1 MVLRTDPFSYGKDS
15 ESHLNWKP
23 EKKNVRKIR
32 RKRSTFQKDGP
43 KFTLGKLESSS
54 LLFSI
59 LLLRIKATPL
69 TIAIFLKEF
78 LFVAEVT
85 ITHRKMM

>member
-1 MVLRTDPFSYGKDS
+1 MGFRRDTFSNGKDS

-43 KFTLGKLESSS
+43 KFTLGKLEQFFT
-54 LLFSI
+54 L
-59 LLLRIKATPL
+59 
-69 TIAIFLKEF
+69 
-78 LFVAEVT
+78 
-85 ITHRKMM
+85 